1 MPQSGTATDKPRH
14 CRNLSDRWD
23 QGRYLYLFPS
33 LTTVFLLAQLIQTDK
48 NRLVLTLSLFSIG
61 ALELSSFL
69 L

>member
-1 MPQSGTATDKPRH
+1 MSQSGTATDKPWH
-14 CRNLSDRWD
+14 CHNLSDRWD
-23 QGRYLYLFPS
+23 HGRYLYLFPS
-33 LTTVFLLAQLIQTDK
+33 LTMVFLLAQLIQTDK